1 MPPSQPTVGLVGSR
15 NIDQGLQS
23 SNKMTVTEFAFPSA
37 SRTPQ
42 QISIPAEGSVGNTLP
57 KGGDCYADSPE
68 STHMCAPREM
78 REHALQ
84 SPLHHARV
92 IRPATLT
99 RPPTTAPSRTG
110 SPCSCFWSQA
120 CSEPFACSTCSR
132 NTMTMLCSETRTRAP
147 FSSAGSHALEPCI

>member
-1 MPPSQPTVGLVGSR
+1 MLPSQPTVGLVGSR

-68 STHMCAPREM
+68 STHMLSMFVLLVAGIFGTFC
-78 REHALQ
+78 LQ
-84 SPLHHARV
+84 YV
-92 IRPATLT
+92 
-99 RPPTTAPSRTG
+99 
-110 SPCSCFWSQA
+110 Q
-120 CSEPFACSTCSR
+120 
-132 NTMTMLCSETRTRAP
+132 
-147 FSSAGSHALEPCI
+147 